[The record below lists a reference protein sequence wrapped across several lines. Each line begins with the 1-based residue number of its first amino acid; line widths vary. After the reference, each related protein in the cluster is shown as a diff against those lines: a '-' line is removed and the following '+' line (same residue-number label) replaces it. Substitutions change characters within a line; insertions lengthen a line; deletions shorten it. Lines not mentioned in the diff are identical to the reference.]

1 MSSRSSPAG
10 GEVGDA
16 QGKVGGARW
25 GGRWSCALASGA
37 TQMSSLICSPAV
49 ASAARLL
56 RGVLSF
62 FSRSCHVT
70 RFCYC
75 SEIKCD
81 AARSIDAAAAAGLV
95 DSTHGE
101 PMHAAAQRSV
111 SISPPTYHSRH
122 RHVAGRPGDVC
133 LVWPAAGYVCRSD
146 PCDVVSEP
154 CICHVIVERSGHPL
168 LPPSQNREQY
178 HVLLYQI

>member
-1 MSSRSSPAG
+1 M
-10 GEVGDA
+10 
-16 QGKVGGARW
+16 
-25 GGRWSCALASGA
+25 LA
-37 TQMSSLICSPAV
+37 TQSYARPAV
-49 ASAARLL
+49 ASAAACRVP
-56 RGVLSF
+56 RGSSEGFFLF

-111 SISPPTYHSRH
+111 SRSMRSPRTYHSRH
-122 RHVAGRPGDVC
+122 RHVAGRPGDVAWSGLLLVTYVGPIHATSC
-133 LVWPAAGYVCRSD
+133 LNHAYVMSSLSAPATCT
-146 PCDVVSEP
+146 
-154 CICHVIVERSGHPL
+154 
-168 LPPSQNREQY
+168 PSVAKE
-178 HVLLYQI
+178 